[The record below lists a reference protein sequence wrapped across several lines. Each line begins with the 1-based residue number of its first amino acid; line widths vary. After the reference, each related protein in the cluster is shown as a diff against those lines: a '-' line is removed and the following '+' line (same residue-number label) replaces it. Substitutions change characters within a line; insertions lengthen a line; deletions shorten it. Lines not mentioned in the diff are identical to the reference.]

1 MVSNMDD
8 LVICEAILEV
18 LIKEAEMPSVIDPS
32 IIPTGGTKMTA
43 IDNKSGKPVQVEKIV
58 GPDGKDIIKVE
69 TEFCGRV
76 LSLEVGRV
84 GFRSTASVLARYG
97 DTVVLASAMVSPQK
111 VTNLDYFPLSIDY
124 EEKSGI

>member
-1 MVSNMDD
+1 MDD

-32 IIPTGGTKMTA
+32 TIPTGGTKMTA

-69 TEFCGRV
+69 PDGDPVENIAPESSRV
-76 LSLEVGRV
+76 KDLSPVA
-84 GFRSTASVLARYG
+84 T
-97 DTVVLASAMVSPQK
+97 T
-111 VTNLDYFPLSIDY
+111 
-124 EEKSGI
+124 